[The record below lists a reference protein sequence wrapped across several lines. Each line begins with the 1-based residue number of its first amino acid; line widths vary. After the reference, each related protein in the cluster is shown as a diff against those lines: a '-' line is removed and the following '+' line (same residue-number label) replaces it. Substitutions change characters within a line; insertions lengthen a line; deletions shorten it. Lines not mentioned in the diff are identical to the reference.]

1 MVKND
6 NFEENP
12 GLAKIFRKIDI
23 FILDMSALVK
33 NGILSKI
40 LDRATFIGKNEFFS
54 LDMSAVI
61 KNDNFEQ
68 NP

>member
-1 MVKND
+1 M
-6 NFEENP
+6 
-12 GLAKIFRKIDI
+12 
-23 FILDMSALVK
+23 FILDMSAVLK

-40 LDRATFIGKNEFFS
+40 LDRATFIGKKEFFS

-61 KNDNFEQ
+61 KNNNFEQ